1 MPTFLMRI
9 WRHLMNSTDSQI
21 NNIAALEKI
30 KQVAIENKLT
40 ELERIIKDIEEKYY
54 P

>member
-1 MPTFLMRI
+1 
-9 WRHLMNSTDSQI
+9 MNSTDSQI

-54 P
+54 PWLLEGYSFEKR